1 MDMVWEWDMAPG
13 WATAADTAADTAAA
27 ATAQGMED
35 TGVPEATA
43 ATAATEINTAPTS
56 RLTRPK
62 PP

>member
-43 ATAATEINTAPTS
+43 ATEINTAPTS